1 MKTKQFIGLCVLV
14 LVCFGFCLFVLF
26 WLRLFQ
32 CQAHIVISLRYNMI
46 KHKNNNLNLHLKI
59 SGENESKPVGSIE
72 FISMKVQKK
81 KRKGGG

>member
-1 MKTKQFIGLCVLV
+1 
-14 LVCFGFCLFVLF
+14 
-26 WLRLFQ
+26 
-32 CQAHIVISLRYNMI
+32 MI